1 MFQYDF
7 SLLLT
12 AENLALIF
20 IGSFIGLLVGSMP
33 GLGTAL
39 AIVLLLPFSY
49 GMKALSAIVML
60 LAAYQGAEYGGS
72 ISSIT
77 LGIPGTPSAAATA
90 LDGYAMSKKGEP
102 GKALHYSLFA
112 SAIGGLFGAF
122 ALLLLTKPLAEFSL
136 RFNAPDY
143 CMLGLIAIIAIIT
156 ISSTQI
162 LKGLISVLLGLM
174 LCTVGTDS
182 FTGASR
188 FTLGIPGLVDGI
200 YTVSMA
206 VAIFAVPEILS
217 MVSESLNIRYVSD
230 AKQLKSRLSAK
241 EYFHVAK
248 PILSGATMG
257 TVIGIFPGLG
267 GAIASWLSLLFT
279 TKTSRH
285 PENFGKGEPQGIAA
299 PESANNACVAGSLIP
314 ELALGIP
321 GAPAVAI
328 IASAFMIHGI
338 KVGPSLFSTD
348 PELLN
353 GIYYGFFL
361 SVAAMYI
368 LGRLLTPFFARIL
381 SVPGSVLVP
390 VIMVF
395 LIIGTYAG
403 KKNFVHLWIALAVGI
418 ICYFLKRMNYPLA
431 PIMIAYVIGPLIES
445 NFRRSLELSGGSL
458 DIFVQS
464 VCSKVIFSLLIFVII
479 FPWVKRLWALSLEK
493 IKKIY

>member
-1 MFQYDF
+1 M
-7 SLLLT
+7 
-12 AENLALIF
+12 
-20 IGSFIGLLVGSMP
+20 
-33 GLGTAL
+33 
-39 AIVLLLPFSY
+39 
-49 GMKALSAIVML
+49 
-60 LAAYQGAEYGGS
+60 
-72 ISSIT
+72 
-77 LGIPGTPSAAATA
+77 
-90 LDGYAMSKKGEP
+90 
-102 GKALHYSLFA
+102 
-112 SAIGGLFGAF
+112 
-122 ALLLLTKPLAEFSL
+122 
-136 RFNAPDY
+136 
-143 CMLGLIAIIAIIT
+143 
-156 ISSTQI
+156 
-162 LKGLISVLLGLM
+162 
-174 LCTVGTDS
+174 
-182 FTGASR
+182 
-188 FTLGIPGLVDGI
+188 
-200 YTVSMA
+200 
-206 VAIFAVPEILS
+206 
-217 MVSESLNIRYVSD
+217 
-230 AKQLKSRLSAK
+230 
-241 EYFHVAK
+241 
-248 PILSGATMG
+248 
-257 TVIGIFPGLG
+257 
-267 GAIASWLSLLFT
+267 
-279 TKTSRH
+279 
-285 PENFGKGEPQGIAA
+285 
-299 PESANNACVAGSLIP
+299 IP